1 MFQRKSTELSVLILL
16 LLKWYKMIVVF
27 VQDLYGQ
34 AVEAS
39 IIDMYDYGSPDTMN
53 SSLSNTTLYR

>member
-1 MFQRKSTELSVLILL
+1 
-16 LLKWYKMIVVF
+16 MIVVF
-27 VQDLYGQ
+27 AQDLYGQ